1 MRQNILSIKMIFG
14 AVLIATLVS
23 GTAFCQKQKI
33 TKYFLQEEQLYKN
46 INRVTIN
53 NNGVNNSFYQTNG
66 QVNQSE
72 LKMNNQDDKTKN
84 IHISNTLPAE
94 LHTQKREFTSDALKI
109 NSSLSPFEKMGFGET
124 RANDVNIKAVR
135 DFVKN
140 FKNVE
145 SNKWSL
151 TEDGSST
158 STFNSNGINTTAV
171 YNRKGYRIY
180 ILRVYE
186 EDKMSFDIRH
196 MVRRQYYDA
205 TITLV
210 KEFET
215 AKGLTIYVHMK
226 DKETWKV
233 VRVANGV
240 MQLIENFNKG

>member
-1 MRQNILSIKMIFG
+1 
-14 AVLIATLVS
+14 
-23 GTAFCQKQKI
+23 
-33 TKYFLQEEQLYKN
+33 
-46 INRVTIN
+46 
-53 NNGVNNSFYQTNG
+53 
-66 QVNQSE
+66 
-72 LKMNNQDDKTKN
+72 
-84 IHISNTLPAE
+84 
-94 LHTQKREFTSDALKI
+94 
-109 NSSLSPFEKMGFGET
+109 MGFGET

-171 YNRKGYRIY
+171 YDRKGYRIY

-215 AKGLTIYVHMK
+215 ARGLTIYVHMK
-226 DKETWKV
+226 DKETWKI
-233 VRVANGV
+233 VRVANGI